1 MDDAVRSYVISL
13 SHPTRGAAI
22 RYCPISR
29 LTLDRHAWIRGNFS
43 RGERQ
48 SSNGQRANPNHPH
61 RMSES
66 PTDDVSLIEALAG
79 GDAAA
84 ARELYRRHCH
94 PILRFALAMTDSR
107 AAAEDIV
114 HDTFVELLQRPGNY
128 DPERGSLRAFLYGI
142 ARHRIAKSV
151 RAAVIAPPDAG
162 PDEDAAGKPAELA
175 ASVCTPEDQ
184 AERSQDIERLR
195 AAISALPLLYREVI
209 AWCDLEEVPYATVA
223 DILDCPIGTVRSRLH
238 RARGLLAVAFRT
250 PRQPEEARD
259 PDAGTQDAPVPNCTR
274 LDGVLGGGSA

>member
-1 MDDAVRSYVISL
+1 
-13 SHPTRGAAI
+13 
-22 RYCPISR
+22 
-29 LTLDRHAWIRGNFS
+29 
-43 RGERQ
+43 
-48 SSNGQRANPNHPH
+48 
-61 RMSES
+61 MSES

-79 GDAAA
+79 GDAEA

-94 PILRFALAMTDSR
+94 PILRFALAMTDCR
-107 AAAEDIV
+107 AAAEDVV

-128 DPERGSLRAFLYGI
+128 DPGRGSLRAFLYGI
-142 ARHRIAKSV
+142 ARHRIARSA
-151 RAAVIAPPDAG
+151 RTAVIAPPDGG
-162 PDEDAAGKPAELA
+162 PDVDAPGSLAAGKPAELA
-175 ASVCTPEDQ
+175 ASAGTPEDQ

-195 AAISALPLLYREVI
+195 AAINALPLLYREVI

-250 PRQPEEARD
+250 PRQREEARD
-259 PDAGTQDAPVPNCTR
+259 PDAVTQGVLVPNCTR

>member
-1 MDDAVRSYVISL
+1 
-13 SHPTRGAAI
+13 
-22 RYCPISR
+22 
-29 LTLDRHAWIRGNFS
+29 
-43 RGERQ
+43 
-48 SSNGQRANPNHPH
+48 
-61 RMSES
+61 MSES
-66 PTDDVSLIEALAG
+66 PTDDVSLTEALAG
-79 GDAAA
+79 GDAEA

-94 PILRFALAMTDSR
+94 PILRFALAMTDNR
-107 AAAEDIV
+107 ATAEDVV

-151 RAAVIAPPDAG
+151 RSRAPDGG

-175 ASVCTPEDQ
+175 ASAGTPEDQ

-250 PRQPEEARD
+250 PRQREEARD
-259 PDAGTQDAPVPNCTR
+259 PDAVTQGAPVPNCTR

>member
-1 MDDAVRSYVISL
+1 
-13 SHPTRGAAI
+13 
-22 RYCPISR
+22 
-29 LTLDRHAWIRGNFS
+29 
-43 RGERQ
+43 
-48 SSNGQRANPNHPH
+48 
-61 RMSES
+61 MSES

-79 GDAAA
+79 GDAEA

-128 DPERGSLRAFLYGI
+128 DPGRGSLRAFLYGI
-142 ARHRIAKSV
+142 ARHRIARSV
-151 RAAVIAPPDAG
+151 RAAAIAPPEWG
-162 PDEDAAGKPAELA
+162 PDEDAPGGLPAGKPAELA
-175 ASVCTPEDQ
+175 ASAVTPEDQ

-238 RARGLLAVAFRT
+238 RARGLLAVAFLT
-250 PRQPEEARD
+250 PRQREEARN
-259 PDAGTQDAPVPNCTR
+259 PDADTQGAPVPNCTR